1 MGGNSFGTAFRIT
14 TWGES
19 HGRAVGVTID
29 GCPAGLPVDQEYI
42 QSELNRRRTGQSSV
56 TTPRD
61 EKDRIEILTGTFE
74 GVTTGMP
81 VTMLVWNEDAD
92 SSKYEKIRHLY
103 RPGHADYTY
112 IAKYGLRDHR
122 GGGRSS
128 ARETIGRVAAGAIA
142 KSLLAREGVTIHGYT
157 VQVGTIRATDY
168 DPSVIERNIV
178 RAADLAASEEMIA
191 AIHAARDAGDSLGSA
206 VEVRADGVP
215 AGLGEP
221 VFDKLHADIAK
232 AMFSVPAIRGVELG
246 DGFDVV
252 ERSGFD
258 NNDPFV
264 MDTSG
269 AVRTTTNH
277 TGGILGGIS
286 TGEPIVV
293 RVAIKPPSSILR
305 EQQTIDRDGN
315 PRPIRVE
322 GRHDPCLAPR
332 AVPVLEAMLALVL
345 ADHLLRQRLARVVWG
360 GATPGAGRDDDDG
373 L

>member
-1 MGGNSFGTAFRIT
+1 MGGNSFGQAFRIT

-29 GCPAGLPVDQEYI
+29 GCPAGLPIDMAYVQA
-42 QSELNRRRTGQSSV
+42 ELNRRRTGQSSV

-61 EKDRIEILTGTFE
+61 EKDRAELLTGVFE
-74 GVTTGMP
+74 GRTTGMP
-81 VTMLVWNEDAD
+81 ITMLVWNEDMD
-92 SSKYEKIRHLY
+92 SSKYEKFREFW

-112 IAKYGLRDHR
+112 TAKYGMRDHR

-128 ARETIGRVAAGAIA
+128 ARETIGRVAAGAVA
-142 KSLLAREGVTIHGYT
+142 KLLLQTVGCTVHGYT
-157 VQVGTIRATDY
+157 VQVGEVKAQEY
-168 DPSVIERNIV
+168 DPSVIEQNIV
-178 RAADLAASEEMIA
+178 RAADLAAAEEMIA
-191 AIHAARDAGDSLGSA
+191 VIHAAREAGDSLGSA

-221 VFDKLHADIAK
+221 VFDKLHADIGK

-252 ERSGFD
+252 TRHGSA
-258 NNDPFV
+258 NNDAFV
-264 MDTSG
+264 RDETG
-269 AVRTTTNH
+269 RVRTATNR

-286 TGEPIVV
+286 TGEPVIV
-293 RVAIKPPSSILR
+293 RVAIKPPSSIR
-305 EQQTIDRDGN
+305 VEQTMINRHGDAETL
-315 PRPIRVE
+315 RVE

-345 ADHLLRQRLARVVWG
+345 ADHLLRQRLAR
-360 GATPGAGRDDDDG
+360 
-373 L
+373 LE

>member
-1 MGGNSFGTAFRIT
+1 VGGNSFGQVFRIT

-29 GCPAGLPVDQEYI
+29 GCPAGLPIDMEYV
-42 QSELNRRRTGQSSV
+42 QAELNRRRTGQSSV

-61 EKDRIEILTGTFE
+61 EKDRAELLTGVFE
-74 GVTTGMP
+74 GRTTGMP
-81 VTMLVWNEDAD
+81 VTMLVWNEDMD
-92 SSKYEKIRHLY
+92 SSKYEKFREFW

-112 IAKYGLRDHR
+112 TAKYGVRDHR

-128 ARETIGRVAAGAIA
+128 ARETIGRVAAGAVA
-142 KSLLAREGVTIHGYT
+142 KLLLQTVGCAVHGYT
-157 VQVGTIRATDY
+157 VQVGHVKAREY
-168 DPSVIERNIV
+168 DPSVIEKNIV
-178 RAADLAASEEMIA
+178 RAADLAAAEEMIA
-191 AIHAARDAGDSLGSA
+191 AIHAAREAGDSLGSA

-221 VFDKLHADIAK
+221 VFDKLHADIGK

-252 ERSGFD
+252 TRNGSA
-258 NNDPFV
+258 NNDAFV
-264 MDTSG
+264 RDESG
-269 AVRTTTNH
+269 RVRTRTNR

-286 TGEPIVV
+286 TGEPVIV
-293 RVAIKPPSSILR
+293 RVAIKPPSSIR
-305 EQQTIDRDGN
+305 VEQQMINRHGDAETL
-315 PRPIRVE
+315 RVE

-345 ADHLLRQRLARVVWG
+345 ADHLLRQRLARIE
-360 GATPGAGRDDDDG
+360 
-373 L
+373 